1 MGRYCWRHLLR
12 EDAGTRPQRKT
23 PLILSRGSSRKNWCH
38 WMGYGP
44 WCCQFSFRPTRSVGV
59 WVPPRINVCN
69 AGPWTYIAWVND
81 GRFSLWQSMRKDR
94 FVFAKV
100 YSMYRVATLNS
111 RFLSNKQQHMAGS
124 NLCCFKFS
132 RDVTSSTVCYCRT
145 SGANAVRLRI
155 ALSWSHFPRL
165 VGFPSLLHPSSWW
178 MTELESVDV

>member
-1 MGRYCWRHLLR
+1 
-12 EDAGTRPQRKT
+12 
-23 PLILSRGSSRKNWCH
+23 
-38 WMGYGP
+38 MGYGP

-111 RFLSNKQQHMAGS
+111 RFLSNKQQHMAGFKPLLLQVFPRRDLINGLLLPNERCKRCAFEDCPFMVAFPSSSGVSIPTASIFVMDDRVGICWCLVFPSFWTLLS
-124 NLCCFKFS
+124 NHI
-132 RDVTSSTVCYCRT
+132 SSTHLKFHLATACNC
-145 SGANAVRLRI
+145 
-155 ALSWSHFPRL
+155 
-165 VGFPSLLHPSSWW
+165 W
-178 MTELESVDV
+178 MLQSC